1 MELSFDGKIR
11 EIAVVVVAL
20 VEECVTPFSIVQKVK
35 FHMCELEPGA
45 HLN

>member
-1 MELSFDGKIR
+1 MGKIR
-11 EIAVVVVAL
+11 EIAVVVVVAL